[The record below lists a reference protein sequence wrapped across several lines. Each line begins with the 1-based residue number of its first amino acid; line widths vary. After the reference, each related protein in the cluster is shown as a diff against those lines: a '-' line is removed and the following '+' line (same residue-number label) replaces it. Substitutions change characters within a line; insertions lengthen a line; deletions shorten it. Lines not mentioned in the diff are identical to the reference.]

1 MRHVAQTLA
10 LTGSVVF
17 LLVGCATIGPP
28 LPPSLDLPQ
37 PPSDLRA
44 TRKGNRVNLSWT
56 IPTLT
61 TDRQTIRSLGL
72 TLICRETGI
81 ENACETPVGEVKS
94 PVVPEASS
102 SSQKPQIS
110 YSDTLPKQLESD
122 DPSAFASYAVQVLN
136 RDHRAAGPS
145 NQVRVS
151 LARTLP
157 PPRDFHA
164 SVAKQG
170 IVLTWTGDVISVAPA
185 DVQYVYRIH
194 RRIEGSSEQVL
205 AGETPA
211 GTETMFTFTD
221 ANIEWE
227 KTYYYRAEAVTVI
240 QRPNAAKL
248 EIEGEDTPEIGVFA
262 HDVFPP
268 LVPSEL
274 QAVFSGPGQK
284 PFIDLVWA
292 PVSEADL
299 AGYNIYR
306 REEGTTPVKLNS
318 ELAKAP
324 AYRDENVTSGKKYFY
339 SVSAVDIHGNES
351 TRSKEA
357 SEAVP

>member
-122 DPSAFASYAVQVLN
+122 GRPLKPGTSLTRPHV
-136 RDHRAAGPS
+136 AAT
-145 NQVRVS
+145 
-151 LARTLP
+151 ARFS
-157 PPRDFHA
+157 RE
-164 SVAKQG
+164 
-170 IVLTWTGDVISVAPA
+170 
-185 DVQYVYRIH
+185 
-194 RRIEGSSEQVL
+194 RR
-205 AGETPA
+205 
-211 GTETMFTFTD
+211 
-221 ANIEWE
+221 
-227 KTYYYRAEAVTVI
+227 EA
-240 QRPNAAKL
+240 RNC
-248 EIEGEDTPEIGVFA
+248 
-262 HDVFPP
+262 
-268 LVPSEL
+268 
-274 QAVFSGPGQK
+274 
-284 PFIDLVWA
+284 
-292 PVSEADL
+292 ADL
-299 AGYNIYR
+299 DG
-306 REEGTTPVKLNS
+306 
-318 ELAKAP
+318 
-324 AYRDENVTSGKKYFY
+324 
-339 SVSAVDIHGNES
+339 
-351 TRSKEA
+351 
-357 SEAVP
+357 